1 MNILFYIIAM
11 IIYILNY
18 FLIEI
23 FDINA
28 HNTLWSAIFFIV
40 INTLLNI
47 GCIINSVIYKKK
59 YSAFRFLFY
68 YFTFM
73 CSLGIL
79 LVAIL
84 TSFLLKSIKECII
97 ILIIYTVLSL
107 VSILGAFICKK
118 IKSKNKGYFIYFSV
132 LFILSCVIHTILIL
146 TIVI

>member
-1 MNILFYIIAM
+1 MNILFYIIAI
-11 IIYILNY
+11 IIYTLNY
-18 FLIEI
+18 LLIEI

-47 GCIINSVIYKKK
+47 GCIINSVIFKKK
-59 YSAFRFLFY
+59 YSALRFLFY
-68 YFTFM
+68 YLTFM

-84 TSFLLKSIKECII
+84 TSFLLKSITECII
-97 ILIIYTVLSL
+97 ILIIYIVLSL
-107 VSILGAFICKK
+107 VSILGTFICKK
-118 IKSKNKGYFIYFSV
+118 IKSKNKDYFLYFSI